1 MLYTI
6 EKRPP
11 DTTVI
16 KLVKSTFYREEETK
30 AQLWTFLRNA
40 SQLSFG
46 PFCEAFEEQFAKY
59 QGRRHCVFLNSGS
72 SANLALVQALLNLGR
87 IERGDAVGFSAVTW
101 STNVMPF
108 IQLGLRAVP
117 IDVELSTLNVSSTT
131 LAAVLEC
138 TPLKM
143 VLLTNLLGWCSDI
156 DVIRRLCA
164 ERGMLLVEDTC
175 EALGSVY
182 KGVRLGNYGLAST
195 FSFYVGHHLSTVEGG
210 AVCTDDQ
217 ELATMLRI
225 VRAHGWDRNLSL
237 DQQGEIRRKF
247 RLNSVFESRYTFY
260 DLGFNLRPTEVSGC
274 LGTIQLKYIEEI
286 VARRRANFARLG
298 PPIYA
303 RTDRFYPLTT
313 DHLDVFSNFAVPVV
327 CRTRALR
334 DVLVARCNE
343 RIEIRPIVGGN
354 ITQQPFYRKY
364 MPAVDDAAVLNARLI
379 NDHGLYFGNNPEM
392 TDDDI
397 TDILEVFAAR
407 EGVRVSAAASVPV
420 SVTHS

>member
-1 MLYTI
+1 M
-6 EKRPP
+6 
-11 DTTVI
+11 I

-30 AQLWTFLRNA
+30 ARLWSFLRDA

-46 PFCEAFEEQFAKY
+46 PACEEFEEQFAKY

-87 IERGDAVGFSAVTW
+87 IKRGDAVGFSAVTW

-108 IQLGLRAVP
+108 IQLGLRTVP
-117 IDVELSTLNVSSTT
+117 VDVELNTLNMSSAT
-131 LAAVLEC
+131 LTAVLER
-138 TPLKM
+138 TPLKI
-143 VLLTNLLGWCSDI
+143 VLLTDLLGWCDDI

-164 ERGMLLVEDTC
+164 ERDILLVEDTC

-182 KGVRLGNYGLAST
+182 KGVRLGNYGLAAT

-217 ELATMLRI
+217 ELATMLRV
-225 VRAHGWDRNLSL
+225 VRAHGWDRNLNL

-247 RLNSVFESRYTFY
+247 PLNSAFESRYTFY
-260 DLGFNLRPTEVSGC
+260 DLGFNLRPTEVSGR
-274 LGTIQLKYIEEI
+274 LGTIQLQYIEEI
-286 VARRRANFARLG
+286 VARRRENFSRLG

-303 RTDRFYPLTT
+303 RTDRFYPLKT

-327 CRTRALR
+327 CRTRTLR
-334 DVLVARCNE
+334 DTLVARCNK
-343 RIEIRPIVGGN
+343 RIELRPIVGGN

-364 MPAVDDAAVLNARLI
+364 MSAVDDAAVANARLI

-392 TDDDI
+392 TEDEI
-397 TDILEVFAAR
+397 ETILHVFAER
-407 EGVRVSAAASVPV
+407 EGVHVSASAAAAPAVITRS
-420 SVTHS
+420 